1 MVEVTVDVDDA
12 LYKAIQADG
21 TLAAKVQ
28 EKTKAKVDVAVNE
41 MIKAMEA
48 AAAKPPADQKAADAA
63 TKALN
68 DKFEEALT
76 KAGKEV
82 NEDIKKRI
90 DDFKKGK
97 SNLQTFRIK
106 SAVKIAITGTCVIA
120 ATAAAGASH
129 GALTPIAAVGIVRG
143 GHTIAQECVKLAST
157 ADTVAVLIKG
167 QIAALKV
174 IMQKDMKGA
183 SVKKQVVQGAKEVA
197 LGVLS
202 GLTGSEAI
210 PSMKNCGKNI
220 ELHKV
225 DITKLEIKSKELS
238 VKLTGALNSQDEWK
252 KTNDAAIKKLPAD
265 KIGKIRAKIETIDK
279 AVAKLTPAVV
289 KVNEG
294 VTRAEDRQKLFEETL
309 NAMKDGLP
317 EWIGYADTVAA
328 LGLGVGLAIGDAST
342 LIDGVG
348 GVLLEAANEIGNLV
362 VEKA

>member
-1 MVEVTVDVDDA
+1 
-12 LYKAIQADG
+12 
-21 TLAAKVQ
+21 
-28 EKTKAKVDVAVNE
+28 
-41 MIKAMEA
+41 
-48 AAAKPPADQKAADAA
+48 
-63 TKALN
+63 
-68 DKFEEALT
+68 
-76 KAGKEV
+76 
-82 NEDIKKRI
+82 
-90 DDFKKGK
+90 
-97 SNLQTFRIK
+97 
-106 SAVKIAITGTCVIA
+106 
-120 ATAAAGASH
+120 
-129 GALTPIAAVGIVRG
+129 
-143 GHTIAQECVKLAST
+143 
-157 ADTVAVLIKG
+157 
-167 QIAALKV
+167 
-174 IMQKDMKGA
+174 
-183 SVKKQVVQGAKEVA
+183 
-197 LGVLS
+197 
-202 GLTGSEAI
+202 
-210 PSMKNCGKNI
+210 MKNCGKNI